1 MGDGRFFIARRNSMY
16 YIRVLGNSITDFF
29 RNEAFYL
36 AASIAYFLIVSLVPL
51 GLLMVALFGYV
62 LGGNQELYN
71 FLLTKLVDFFPAVT
85 SGITGELSKLITYNT
100 GISFITFFIY
110 GFLALQLFYSVE
122 RAMDVIFKVPKKRH
136 FLLSLFWTI
145 CIVTL
150 VIVFGV
156 ISFTVSSLAGFFYDH
171 PMNIWGL
178 QLGYRAAILLKYVAP
193 FVLVLL
199 TFTTVFK
206 IVPHVKVHTRHAFV
220 GAMLV
225 TVLLELAK
233 HLFTFVVKNIGYIG
247 TIYGSLTTFILF
259 LLWMYYLSCIF
270 LLGGQ
275 FVNNLS
281 QRE

>member
-1 MGDGRFFIARRNSMY
+1 MY
-16 YIRVLGNSITDFF
+16 YLRVLGNSVTDFF
-29 RNEAFYL
+29 RNESFYL

-51 GLLMVALFGYV
+51 GLLLVALFGYM

-71 FLLTKLVDFFPAVT
+71 FLLAKLVDFFPTVT
-85 SGITGELSKLITYNT
+85 SGITGELSNLITYK
-100 GISFITFFIY
+100 GISFVTFFIY
-110 GFLALQLFYSVE
+110 SFLALQLFYSIE

-136 FLLSLFWTI
+136 FLLSFLWTI
-145 CIVTL
+145 LIVTL
-150 VIVFGV
+150 VIVFWV
-156 ISFTVSSLAGFFYDH
+156 ISFTVSSVAGFFYDH
-171 PMNIWGL
+171 PINVWGM
-178 QLGYRAAILLKYVAP
+178 QLGYKAAILLKYVAP

-206 IVPHVKVHTRHAFV
+206 IVPHVKVHTRHAFA

-225 TVLLELAK
+225 TALLELAK

-270 LLGGQ
+270 LIGGQ

-281 QRE
+281 NKE

>member
-1 MGDGRFFIARRNSMY
+1 MI
-16 YIRVLGNSITDFF
+16 FF
-29 RNEAFYL
+29 RHIANSVTSFFRDECFYL

-51 GLLMVALFGYV
+51 SLLMVAMFGYI
-62 LGGNQELYN
+62 LGGNQELYHY
-71 FLLTKLVDFFPAVT
+71 LLSKLINFFPSVT
-85 SGITGELSKLITYNT
+85 SGITNEIKNLITYK
-100 GISFITFFIY
+100 GISYITFFIY

-122 RAMDVIFKVPKKRH
+122 HSMNVIFKVPKKRH

-150 VIVFGV
+150 VIFFWL
-156 ISFTVSSLAGFFYDH
+156 ISFTVSSLAGVFSQH
-171 PMNIWGL
+171 PMDFMGVAVSYKA
-178 QLGYRAAILLKYVAP
+178 GILMRYVAP

-206 IVPHVKVHTRHAFV
+206 IVPHVKVHTKDAFA

-225 TVLLELAK
+225 TVLWELAK
-233 HLFTFVVKNIGYIG
+233 HLFTWTVKNLAYIG

-270 LLGGQ
+270 LLGAE
-275 FVNNLS
+275 FVNSLS
-281 QRE
+281 RRE

>member
-1 MGDGRFFIARRNSMY
+1 MY
-16 YIRVLGNSITDFF
+16 LIRTLGSSVTSFF

-51 GLLMVALFGYV
+51 GLLLVALFGYM

-71 FLLTKLVDFFPAVT
+71 FLLTKLVGFFPAVT
-85 SGITGELSKLITYNT
+85 SGITGEMGNLIAYNK

-110 GFLALQLFYSVE
+110 AFLALQLFYSIE

-136 FLLSLFWTI
+136 FLLSFLWTI
-145 CIVTL
+145 FIVTL
-150 VIVFGV
+150 VIVFWV
-156 ISFTVSSLAGFFYDH
+156 ISFTVSSVAGFFYEH
-171 PMNIWGL
+171 PMSVWGVE
-178 QLGYRAAILLKYVAP
+178 LGYKAAIFLKYVAP
-193 FVLVLL
+193 FVLILL

-206 IVPHVKVHTRHAFV
+206 VVPHVKVHTRHAFA

-225 TVLLELAK
+225 TVLWELAK

-275 FVNNLS
+275 FVKNLS
-281 QRE
+281 QKE

>member
-1 MGDGRFFIARRNSMY
+1 MY
-16 YIRVLGNSITDFF
+16 LLKTLGNSITSFF
-29 RNEAFYL
+29 RNECFYM

-51 GLLMVALFGYV
+51 SLLLVALFGYV

-71 FLLTKLVDFFPAVT
+71 FLLTKLVGFFPAVT
-85 SGITGELSKLITYNT
+85 SGITGELSNLITFNK
-100 GISFITFFIY
+100 GISVITFFIY
-110 GFLALQLFYSVE
+110 GFLALQLFYSIE
-122 RAMDVIFKVPKKRH
+122 RSMDVIFKVPKKRH
-136 FLLSLFWTI
+136 FLLSFLWTI
-145 CIVTL
+145 LIVTL
-150 VIVFGV
+150 VIVFWV
-156 ISFTVSSLAGFFYDH
+156 ISFTVSSVAGFFYEH
-171 PMNIWGL
+171 PINVWGM
-178 QLGYRAAILLKYVAP
+178 QLGYRAAMLLKYVAP
-193 FVLVLL
+193 FVVVLL

-206 IVPHVKVHTRHAFV
+206 IVPHVKVHTKHALA

-225 TVLLELAK
+225 TVLGELAK

-281 QRE
+281 QKE